1 GIPKYFCAAPV
12 SISVM
17 PSKQGP
23 RLYWRLS
30 NLKHAKEDLEKTVAD
45 HLLNHA
51 IQVQLPYY
59 TVDKELQE
67 ELDVQLVTML
77 PPDEGY
83 QVIRACLAD
92 ILARVLNTAVISEA
106 DASFQALSL
115 ADRLESNHAIA
126 ITPDG
131 KLHMAID
138 SEIHARLGLT
148 GLHSPS
154 NKDRYNVSLDLRTKS
169 LQPGQDRYAQVLAKV
184 RTSIPPQAFI
194 ARLEVKG
201 EMRELGLP
209 PEALTPSYGT
219 EAWMPLE
226 SIGRTQPG
234 LMLPPLSRATF
245 EQLGMDMETSARG
258 AGASSIDD
266 GDGEGSFT
274 TEAAGA
280 GGLHGGGGGGVGR
293 RLPLTAHQDW
303 RLRRAIMGLHTW
315 LGALACG
322 QGHTLCND
330 LLPDEVMPLVL
341 EDAPLPSR
349 EEQERRLLGTLVSRM
364 WKGMLSQRQVL
375 NVVKATSELVSSQRV
390 PWAAVHVWGFADT
403 PVAWRGMEHGTSW
416 GGAGESSYSIIFLG
430 DGDYCIY
437 RPLGPNE
444 TPA

>member
-1 GIPKYFCAAPV
+1 MHDPWK
-12 SISVM
+12 
-17 PSKQGP
+17 
-23 RLYWRLS
+23 
-30 NLKHAKEDLEKTVAD
+30 
-45 HLLNHA
+45 
-51 IQVQLPYY
+51 
-59 TVDKELQE
+59 
-67 ELDVQLVTML
+67 
-77 PPDEGY
+77 
-83 QVIRACLAD
+83 VIRACLAD

-115 ADRLESNHAIA
+115 ADRLESNHAVA

-131 KLHMAID
+131 KLHTAID

-154 NKDRYNVSLDLRTKS
+154 NKDRYNISLDLRAKS
-169 LQPGQDRYAQVLAKV
+169 LQPGQDRY
-184 RTSIPPQAFI
+184 TQAFI

-245 EQLGMDMETSARG
+245 EQLGMDMETSAGGPG
-258 AGASSIDD
+258 AGRIND

-280 GGLHGGGGGGVGR
+280 SGLHDGGGGGVGR

-330 LLPDEVMPLVL
+330 LLPDEAMPLML

-364 WKGMLSQRQVL
+364 
-375 NVVKATSELVSSQRV
+375 
-390 PWAAVHVWGFADT
+390 
-403 PVAWRGMEHGTSW
+403 
-416 GGAGESSYSIIFLG
+416 
-430 DGDYCIY
+430 
-437 RPLGPNE
+437 
-444 TPA
+444 